1 MEIDLKK
8 TYLKISRR
16 LEAILRSQ
24 APVDTGRL
32 RNSIAVVY
40 NEKGLTIME
49 SSGYGIFTHQG
60 TGKYRKGNT
69 YADTMKYPFNLN
81 PGIGQGGIKPRYWLN
96 FKESVWADIEQEIA
110 VAIGLILQTEIA
122 NAFKK

>member
-1 MEIDLKK
+1 MKIDLKN

-32 RNSIAVVY
+32 KNSISVVY

-69 YADTMKYPFNLN
+69 YADTMKYPFDPN
-81 PGIGQGGIKPRYWLN
+81 PGIGEGGIQPRYWLN
-96 FKESVWADIEQEIA
+96 FKESVWQQIDNEIA
-110 VAIGLILQTEIA
+110 AAIGLVLQAEIV